1 MFPDRLCLPLA
12 FDPLR
17 LQADLQA
24 LSAHDWI
31 EHFVKQNYDGDWAVL
46 PLRGPAGARHP
57 VMMIYPD
64 PGARAFQDTSLLRL
78 TPYFRSV
85 LAAFDCPL
93 QCVRLM
99 RLTPG
104 SIIKPHRDHDL
115 SFEARTVRIHIP
127 ITTNPA
133 VEFSLN
139 DTRVDMEPGSV
150 WYLRLSDPHS
160 VANRGATDRVHLVI
174 DAEAN
179 AWLAD
184 MLGRA
189 DVGSP
194 EGA

>member
-1 MFPDRLCLPLA
+1 MFPDRLCLPMA

-17 LQADLQA
+17 LQADLRA

-64 PGARAFQDTSLLRL
+64 PGARAFQDTPLLRR

-127 ITTNPA
+127 VTTNPA
-133 VEFSLN
+133 VEFRLN
-139 DTRVDMEPGSV
+139 DTRVSMQPGSV
-150 WYLRLSDPHS
+150 WYLRLSDSHS
-160 VANRGATDRVHLVI
+160 VANRGASDRVHLVI

-184 MLGRA
+184 ILRRA
-189 DVGSP
+189 DAGDT

>member
-1 MFPDRLCLPLA
+1 MFPDRLCLPLV

-17 LQADLQA
+17 LRTDLQA
-24 LSAHDWI
+24 LAGRDWI

-64 PGARAFQDTSLLRL
+64 PGADTFEDTPMLRDAPYIRA
-78 TPYFRSV
+78 V

-104 SIIKPHRDHDL
+104 SIIKTHRDHDL
-115 SFEARTVRIHIP
+115 SFEDRTVRIHIP
-127 ITTNPA
+127 ITTNPD
-133 VEFSLN
+133 VEFLLN
-139 DTRVDMEPGSV
+139 GTRVDMAPGSA

-160 VANRGATDRVHLVI
+160 VANRGAADRVHLVI

-179 AWLAD
+179 AWLGD
-184 MLGRA
+184 MLRCA
-189 DVGSP
+189 DAAST
-194 EGA
+194 ASA